1 MISET
6 LFSKYIKEREGF
18 EVIETEECFVIYKIK
33 GELAFISNA
42 FTSKN
47 YRRGHYMSELLDALS
62 ELLLSKKVKSLTAS
76 IDLRD
81 QSASTTLLASL
92 KYGFEVKAAEQ
103 GIIFIEKNLK
113 RGVE

>member
-6 LFSKYIKEREGF
+6 LFAEYIKEREGF
-18 EVIETEECFVIYKIK
+18 EVMETEESFVIYKIK
-33 GELAFISNA
+33 GELAFISHA
-42 FTSKN
+42 FTRKN
-47 YRRGHYMSELLDALS
+47 YRRDHYMSELLDALS
-62 ELLLSKKVKSLTAS
+62 EFLLSKRVSALSAS

-81 QSASTTLLASL
+81 QNASTTLLASL
-92 KYGFEVKAAEQ
+92 KYGFEIKAAEQ